1 MAELV
6 IGLDIGTSSTKA
18 VAVDG
23 AGAVVAAVTGRHG
36 IRQPRPGWF
45 EQDAQAIW
53 WKQSRQL
60 LAEIMTDELVSRSG
74 IRAVGVSGMGPC
86 LVVCDSNGTPLRPA
100 ILYGIDMRAT
110 AEVEELTRQLG
121 AAAILDVAGS
131 ALSSQAARPKRLRLQ
146 RHEPEIWA
154 RPARWFSA
162 SSFLV
167 HRLTGEDLLDPH
179 TASQCDPMYD
189 IRAQDWTADWAAA
202 LSSGVALP
210 RLAWSG
216 EIAGTV
222 TAQAASSTGLPAATP
237 VLAGTGAALA
247 AARPLGLR
255 PACHPIPPSISPP
268 SPTAPPPPP

>member
-1 MAELV
+1 
-6 IGLDIGTSSTKA
+6 
-18 VAVDG
+18 
-23 AGAVVAAVTGRHG
+23 
-36 IRQPRPGWF
+36 
-45 EQDAQAIW
+45 
-53 WKQSRQL
+53 
-60 LAEIMTDELVSRSG
+60 
-74 IRAVGVSGMGPC
+74 
-86 LVVCDSNGTPLRPA
+86 
-100 ILYGIDMRAT
+100 MRAT

-131 ALSSQAARPKRLRLQ
+131 ALSSQAVGPKLLWLQ

-154 RPARWFSA
+154 RTARWFSA

-167 HRLTGEDLLDPH
+167 HRLTGEYLLDHH

-222 TAQAASSTGLPAATP
+222 TAQAASSTGLPAGTP
-237 VLAGTGAALA
+237 VLAGTPDPPPPAPHRRGRAPRPPHGLHA
-247 AARPLGLR
+247 AAR
-255 PACHPIPPSISPP
+255 S
-268 SPTAPPPPP
+268 